1 MGLPNNHRT
10 TSKRS
15 TSFGEPITQRG
26 QVDYNSIKHWRFVLF
41 LPFSFALPLFWR
53 GEEKEKGRRGGM
65 EQKVSPFPTV
75 GPWAGDGEQLCT
87 ECKIQA
93 FNLTRFVIPDS
104 ESPLKLGQSIKK
116 TVWICLRCLQWAG
129 RETPTEQ
136 DWKYEWGEN
145 EVISCLY
152 ISEFRGHNKP
162 VTSYHV
168 IMASP
173 K

>member
-15 TSFGEPITQRG
+15 TSFGEPITQRE

-75 GPWAGDGEQLCT
+75 GP
-87 ECKIQA
+87 
-93 FNLTRFVIPDS
+93 
-104 ESPLKLGQSIKK
+104 
-116 TVWICLRCLQWAG
+116 
-129 RETPTEQ
+129 
-136 DWKYEWGEN
+136 
-145 EVISCLY
+145 
-152 ISEFRGHNKP
+152 
-162 VTSYHV
+162 
-168 IMASP
+168 
-173 K
+173 